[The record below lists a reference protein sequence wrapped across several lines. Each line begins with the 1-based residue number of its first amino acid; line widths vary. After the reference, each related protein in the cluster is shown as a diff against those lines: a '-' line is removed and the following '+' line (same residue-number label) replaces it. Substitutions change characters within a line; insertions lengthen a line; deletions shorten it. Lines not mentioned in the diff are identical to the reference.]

1 MKINI
6 NAVHFRTDKK
16 LDDYIS
22 DKVTKLHQYFEG
34 VIGSEVTLRLDS
46 NDKVKD
52 KIVEIRVMIPGNDL
66 YAKKESKSFEEA
78 TTQAVEALKK
88 QLTKYKDKIRGI

>member
-6 NAVHFRTDKK
+6 NAVRFKTDKK
-16 LDDYIS
+16 LDDFIS
-22 DKVTKLHQYFEG
+22 DKVGKLYQYFDG
-34 VIGSEVTLRLDS
+34 VIGSEITLRLDS
-46 NDKVKD
+46 NEKVKD

-78 TTQAVEALKK
+78 TTQAVEAVKK
-88 QLTKYKDKIRGI
+88 QLTKYKEKVRGL

>member
-6 NAVHFRTDKK
+6 NAVHFKTDKG

-22 DKVTKLHQYFEG
+22 DKVSKLHQYFEG
-34 VIGSEVTLRLDS
+34 VIGSDVTLRLDS

-52 KIVEIRVMIPGNDL
+52 KIVEIRIMIPGNDL
-66 YAKKESKSFEEA
+66 YAKKESKSFEDA
-78 TTQAVEALKK
+78 TMQAVEAVKK
-88 QLTKYKDKIRGI
+88 QLTKYKEKVKGL

>member
-6 NAVHFRTDKK
+6 NAVHFKTDKS

-34 VIGSEVTLRLDS
+34 VIAIDITLKLDS
-46 NDKVKD
+46 KDKIKD

-66 YAKKESKSFEEA
+66 YAKKESKSFEDA
-78 TTQAVEALKK
+78 TLLAVEAVKK
-88 QLTKYKDKIRGI
+88 QLTKYKEKVKGL